1 MVLPGSYREDA
12 RCPRYSLA
20 RSVSPTTS
28 APGSKRKGETAMH
41 MHPETYLWL
50 VEQDRERAMTKRALQ
65 RAAREGGEQRPGLAR
80 GGITAFVRVLRTVA
94 SATINLRSAGPS
106 GTSQVT
112 GLSGA

>member
-1 MVLPGSYREDA
+1 
-12 RCPRYSLA
+12 
-20 RSVSPTTS
+20 
-28 APGSKRKGETAMH
+28 MH
-41 MHPETYLWL
+41 MHPDTYLWL

-112 GLSGA
+112 GPSGA